1 MNLSSETFAQPGIYE
16 VEVEPKWDAL
26 PAQDKTEAWIR
37 LLCYRLRKRTKN
49 LKEAR
54 KMSTATSYPGKGIS
68 GPESTPASAQ
78 NEHGFIHR
86 LLSSWNRPMSVVGG
100 VTNNAPV
107 DNRVPRPVISEDK
120 ELLDKTA
127 HVRRKNEKILELV
140 ARTGISPNQIREF
153 SKVEIAK
160 FVALS
165 EQNAMEEP
173 PRRYFEAPA
182 LPNKIKISL
191 I

>member
-1 MNLSSETFAQPGIYE
+1 
-16 VEVEPKWDAL
+16 
-26 PAQDKTEAWIR
+26 
-37 LLCYRLRKRTKN
+37 
-49 LKEAR
+49 
-54 KMSTATSYPGKGIS
+54 MSQQATSYPGKGIS

-86 LLSSWNRPMSVVGG
+86 LLSSWTAPMQVVSG
-100 VTNNAPV
+100 VVNTAPV
-107 DNRVPRPVISEDK
+107 DNRVPRIVVGDDQN
-120 ELLDKTA
+120 LLNKTA

-173 PRRYFEAPA
+173 PRTIFEQKPM
-182 LPNKIKISL
+182 PNRIKISHV
-191 I
+191 